1 MSASWGTYY
10 KVLQL
15 NNTTGMLNP
24 GGDYTDPTTTP
35 IMVLTDAQG
44 SGYTPMTTQ
53 FIDVYSGGSPFTL
66 TQELVQR
73 GAEVQEEEIQLSVC
87 GNTATEVADLIAI
100 IRQAFSYQEYTNTQI
115 LSIRRAGQT
124 EYTEWLVQS
133 AVIQEAPTFLGRDV
147 QRNIPVAYLNIKM
160 TRSPYGSDSQRTT
173 TSTIGWP
180 VANTGNSFYGDGV
193 FDIIDLTDKKHLIG
207 SMVNVD
213 ISYNYD
219 VVFSDAN
226 IRFGPSSLSIVT
238 DDTFVETNISVSGTL
253 AAGASTTFASTY
265 TYTMLDLQSNA
276 PLTFAIYGDVENNEI
291 EMQAT
296 IKGYSTPFVRSV
308 GTNINTS
315 NGVGRLFMMPP
326 IHIGAIFSGF
336 PNYNAS
342 YQIPITVTIRNIN
355 RGFSRNYSFT
365 RLWMYRSYNTV
376 QFFPTTV
383 WTSRTERYIQYRF
396 VSFYDQSN
404 FPAQP
409 LPAPKAMITTSQWYE
424 NNWLSYSEACEVR
437 GAAIRVQQI
446 TGMMRGIIFNLNG
459 VCTYIDPKV
468 VIIPPLDPSYFNA
481 PALYMQFS
489 FGALYQTIQE

>member
-133 AVIQEAPTFLGRDV
+133 AIIQEAPTFLGRDV

-160 TRSPYGSDSQRTT
+160 TRSPYGSDSQRTI

-193 FDIIDLTDKKHLIG
+193 FNIIDLTDKQYLIG
-207 SMVNVD
+207 AMVNVD
-213 ISYNYD
+213 ISYNFNS
-219 VVFSDAN
+219 VWSTPSL
-226 IRFGPSSLSIVT
+226 RFGPSALSIVT
-238 DDTFVETNISVSGTL
+238 DDTFVESTISVSGTL
-253 AAGASTTFASTY
+253 AAGASTTFTSTY

-276 PLTFAIYGDVENNEI
+276 PLIVAMYGNVQSNEI

-296 IKGYSTPFVRSV
+296 IRGYSTPFVRSM

-315 NGVGRLFMMPP
+315 NGISRLFMMPP
-326 IHIGAIFSGF
+326 IHIGSIFSGF

-342 YQIPITVTIRNIN
+342 YQIPITITIRNIN
-355 RGFSRNYSFT
+355 RGATRDYSFL
-365 RLWMYRSYNTV
+365 RMWMYRSYNTL
-376 QFFPTTV
+376 QLFPTTV
-383 WTSRTERYIQYRF
+383 WTSRTERYIQYRV
-396 VSFYDQSN
+396 VSFYDQTEM
-404 FPAQP
+404 PAQP
-409 LPAPKAMITTSQWYE
+409 LPAPKSMITTSQWYE
-424 NNWLSYSEACEVR
+424 NNWFSYSEACEMR
-437 GAAIRVQQI
+437 GSAIRVQQLS
-446 TGMMRGIIFNLNG
+446 GMMRGFIFNLNSI
-459 VCTYIDPKV
+459 CSYINPKPFESQ
-468 VIIPPLDPSYFNA
+468 IDA
-481 PALYMQFS
+481 PALYIQFR